1 MAPPLAGKP
10 PFATD
15 LPDSYYEQPDPTPQ
29 RRIRQPAPP
38 DPNKRTS
45 AYDTYDD
52 YLTDDE
58 PASRRRRQ
66 SGAGALGA
74 GFLNGASD
82 DDDEDEPRKQRSPS
96 PPSSPRHLQFDS
108 KHALLA
114 AAAGV
119 GNGKSPPH
127 VIAAPKPGYVAP
139 IAAFSLPPS
148 PTKTDQP
155 PSPVKVP
162 PTFTNPFDTQPQQP
176 QPTNPFAAPAP
187 RQNPFDP
194 PRQQQQ
200 QNPFESS
207 PRQNPFDPPRQQQQQ
222 HPTQRQ
228 PHPNMYPQQ
237 QRINPFLPQ
246 PQPRQPQPQYPHPPQ
261 MRQQHQHIPHY
272 GSSTP
277 IPSTPHPLQPP
288 MTPIT
293 PVFLRPAKERDVQ
306 FVDQEPIMRAS
317 KEDTF
322 LPSRG
327 QKGDHFWRR
336 FSMVAHEETGK
347 GGGGKKTSSDWLNK
361 TQTGANRMSRWVW
374 LVGVCF
380 ILVVGGAIGLGWW
393 VSHND
398 TEATQPGVLGGSAGE
413 TAGPV
418 TTMRSSVAGSKGMV
432 QPTHTVA
439 RRVVVVEA
447 RATGVPLL

>member
-15 LPDSYYEQPDPTPQ
+15 LPDSYYEQPDSTPQPQ
-29 RRIRQPAPP
+29 RRQRQPAPP
-38 DPNKRTS
+38 NPNNRTS

-58 PASRRRRQ
+58 PASKRQ

-74 GFLNGASD
+74 GFLNGSSD
-82 DDDEDEPRKQRSPS
+82 DSDDDEDGFKPPRKQKSPS
-96 PPSSPRHLQFDS
+96 PPPSPKHLQFDS

-119 GNGKSPPH
+119 GKSPSPPH
-127 VIAAPKPGYVAP
+127 VIAAPRPGYVAP

-148 PTKTDQP
+148 PTKSIQPP
-155 PSPVKVP
+155 PSPEKVP
-162 PTFTNPFDTQPQQP
+162 PTFTNPFDNQPPRQP
-176 QPTNPFAAPAP
+176 QPTNPFAAP

-194 PRQQQQ
+194 PRQQ

-207 PRQNPFDPPRQQQQQ
+207 PRQNPFDPPRQ

-246 PQPRQPQPQYPHPPQ
+246 AQPQPRQPQPQYPQSQ
-261 MRQQHQHIPHY
+261 MRQHIPHF

-336 FSMVAHEETGK
+336 FSMVAHEEK
-347 GGGGKKTSSDWLNK
+347 GGKKTNSDWLSK

-398 TEATQPGVLGGSAGE
+398 TQATQPGVLGGSAGE

-418 TTMRSSVAGSKGMV
+418 TTSRSVGASGSKGVV

-439 RRVVVVEA
+439 RRVMYVDA